1 MPKRLF
7 LFARSFFIGVFFI
20 RAGTI
25 VLIRIPN
32 EHQQTQR
39 AQREVWN
46 KFI

>member
-1 MPKRLF
+1 MPNACFYLRAHF
-7 LFARSFFIGVFFI
+7 YRRFFI
-20 RAGTI
+20 RAGII
-25 VLIRIPN
+25 VLIRVPN